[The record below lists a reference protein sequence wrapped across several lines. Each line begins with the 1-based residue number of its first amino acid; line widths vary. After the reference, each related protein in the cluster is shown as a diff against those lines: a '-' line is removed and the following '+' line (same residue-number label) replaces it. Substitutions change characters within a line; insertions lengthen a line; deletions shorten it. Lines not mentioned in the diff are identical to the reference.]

1 MMTERRMQMA
11 REMRDLADWL
21 GETDD
26 PDIGA
31 LSDSH
36 WDLMTLMLKAFVP
49 IKIPEPLSGNSRA
62 TFALVL
68 SEVSLQM
75 HVPAPIILSKD
86 RRDHVAFVR
95 QLAMYLCR
103 KMTGQSYPKIGAFFR
118 RDHSTVIHA
127 EQTLATRIVSEPQLA
142 RTVEK
147 IHAAI
152 LARCEIRHDVAA
164 AVKRSAA

>member
-1 MMTERRMQMA
+1 MFTERRMKMA
-11 REMRDLADWL
+11 AEMRDLSDWL

-26 PDIGA
+26 ADIGA
-31 LSDSH
+31 LPDSH

-49 IKIPEPLSGNSRA
+49 IRTPIPISGDGRVTLS
-62 TFALVL
+62 LIV

-86 RRDHVAFVR
+86 RRDHIACAR

-103 KMTGQSYPKIGAFFR
+103 RMTPLSYPKIGAFFN
-118 RDHSTVIHA
+118 RDHSTVVHA
-127 EQTLATRIVSEPQLA
+127 ERSVSLRMAGQPAFA

-147 IHAAI
+147 IYGAI
-152 LARCEIRHDVAA
+152 LSRSSGAA
-164 AVKRSAA
+164 TGANRSAA